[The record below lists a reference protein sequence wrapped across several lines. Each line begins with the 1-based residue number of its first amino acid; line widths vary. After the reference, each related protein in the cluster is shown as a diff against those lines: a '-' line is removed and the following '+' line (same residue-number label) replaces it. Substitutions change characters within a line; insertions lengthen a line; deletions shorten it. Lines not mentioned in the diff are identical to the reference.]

1 MGLPSRSYELTG
13 NTKPSV
19 PGLTLPAK
27 ASFVIETNLCN
38 TKLTQD
44 VDLLGLLH
52 WSSHKETLAQSLN
65 SLITV
70 SPEKVVKILQDTLD
84 ELFNMLQ
91 MMIQR
96 N

>member
-1 MGLPSRSYELTG
+1 MGLPPRSCELTG

-19 PGLTLPAK
+19 PGLTLSAK

-65 SLITV
+65 SVPKRLYSQSRKGCKNPTRH
-70 SPEKVVKILQDTLD
+70 T
-84 ELFNMLQ
+84 
-91 MMIQR
+91 R
-96 N
+96 